1 MKFRVGDRVTVITGY
16 KYANIKEGAPGT
28 VISRYAHGLVNYA
41 VKVDGFTNKRSSYG
55 CYYFTENQLELLKEE
70 DNIMRGNYRIAD
82 VQFIEGAN
90 KTEVYA
96 YACYDDDIY
105 VDDICVV
112 KSANHGF
119 GIAKVV
125 RLRAKTDEAITRE
138 IVCKADFSTY
148 NKRVADREK
157 QSELKKLMAARASK
171 LQELSMYEL
180 LAKSDPEM
188 AELLGK
194 YKEIG

>member
-1 MKFRVGDRVTVITGY
+1 MSFNYGDRVVIRTNGKY
-16 KYANIKEGAPGT
+16 KMLKAGMHGT
-28 VISRYAHGLVNYA
+28 VKSRYDYQYTVQI
-41 VKVDGFTNKRSSYG
+41 DGHENPRSAKGYF
-55 CYYFTENQLELLKEE
+55 YFTEKQLEILKEE
-70 DNIMRGNYRIAD
+70 NNIMEGNYRIAD

-96 YACYDDDIY
+96 YACYDEDVY

-125 RLRAKTDEAITRE
+125 RLRAKTDETISRE

-148 NKRVADREK
+148 NKRVADRAK
-157 QSELKKLMAARASK
+157 QAELKKLMAARASK

>member
-1 MKFRVGDRVTVITGY
+1 MSFNYGDRITIRTSGKY
-16 KYANIKEGAPGT
+16 KQLVAGMRGT
-28 VISRYAHGLVNYA
+28 VISRWEHQYTVQIDGHVNQ
-41 VKVDGFTNKRSSYG
+41 RSTKG
-55 CYYFTENQLELLKEE
+55 YFYFQEKQLEILKEE
-70 DNIMRGNYRIAD
+70 DYTMRGNYRIAD

-96 YACYDDDIY
+96 YACYDEDIY

-157 QSELKKLMAARASK
+157 QAELKKLMAARASK